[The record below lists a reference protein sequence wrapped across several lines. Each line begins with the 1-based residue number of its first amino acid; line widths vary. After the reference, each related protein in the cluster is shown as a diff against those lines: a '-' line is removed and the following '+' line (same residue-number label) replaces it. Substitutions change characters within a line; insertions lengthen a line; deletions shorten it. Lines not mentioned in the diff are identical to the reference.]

1 MNADETIFLKKIN
14 GRQEAFNRKKLRES
28 LILAGV
34 DHELSLKIIEV
45 VLPSINDGMSTTRVH
60 NLAFKEL
67 RKHSKLLA
75 ANYKVKRA
83 ILELGPTGFPFEI
96 LCSELFKSKGFKTT
110 VGVTVDGAFVRH
122 EVDIYAVKE
131 DMKVMAECKFH
142 NSKTKK
148 NDIKTALYVN
158 SRALDIKANK
168 ESLDFDKFAICTN
181 THFSL
186 DAIRY
191 AEGVGL
197 ELISLNKDPKY
208 SMVDN
213 IIEHKVYPITCLK
226 TLKKKIVPILLDKGI
241 VVISQLVEQIDF
253 LEELEYDQAAINSV
267 LHEIEWLDH
276 SIRE

>member
-1 MNADETIFLKKIN
+1 MNANETIFLKKIN

-28 LILAGV
+28 LTLAGV
-34 DHELSLKIIEV
+34 DHELSNEIIEI
-45 VLPSINDGMSTTRVH
+45 VLPSIQDGMSTTRVH

-67 RKHSKLLA
+67 RKHSKVLA

-110 VGVTVDGAFVRH
+110 VGLDVEGEFVKH
-122 EVDIYAVKE
+122 EVDIYAVR
-131 DMKVMAECKFH
+131 DDFKVMAECKFH

-148 NDIKTALYVN
+148 NDIKTALYIN

-168 ESLDFDKFAICTN
+168 KSLDFDKFAICTN
-181 THFSL
+181 THFSK

-213 IIEHKVYPITCLK
+213 IIEYKVYPITCLK
-226 TLKKKIVPILLDKGI
+226 TLKKKIVPILLEKGI
-241 VVISQLVEQIDF
+241 VVIGQLVERIDI
-253 LEELEYDQAAINSV
+253 LESLEYEQSDIVAV
-267 LHEIEWLDH
+267 LHEIEYLDQ